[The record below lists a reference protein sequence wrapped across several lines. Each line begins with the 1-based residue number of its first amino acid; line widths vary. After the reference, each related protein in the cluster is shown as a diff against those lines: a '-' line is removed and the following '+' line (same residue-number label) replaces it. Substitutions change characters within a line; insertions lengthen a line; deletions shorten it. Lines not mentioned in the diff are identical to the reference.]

1 MTNNFNETKNIRQQL
16 TLFLDKKDAKEIEAI
31 REKFNFQQAKLIN
44 CHVTLCRED
53 EIVNIHKIIDN
64 IAIFDPGV
72 ITIDFGKVMRFYNG
86 NGVLIPGLKDDSFH
100 ELREKV
106 LKGTHTAIRRHQPH
120 ITLMHPR
127 NSTCTDE
134 IFETIKKVNLP
145 TRVMFKS
152 ISLIEQVDG
161 GPWQTV
167 KIFNLKTS

>member
-1 MTNNFNETKNIRQQL
+1 MTKNIRQQL
-16 TLFLDKKDAKEIEAI
+16 TLFLDKKDSKEIEAI
-31 REKFNFQQAKLIN
+31 REKYNFEQTKLID

-53 EIVNIHKIIDN
+53 EILNIHKVFDN
-64 IAIFDPGV
+64 IALFDPAV
-72 ITIDFGKVMRFYNG
+72 ITIDFGQAIRFNNG
-86 NGVLIPGLKDDSFH
+86 SGVLIPALKDDAFH

-106 LKGTHTAIRRHQPH
+106 LKGIHTTIRRHHPH

-145 TRVMFKS
+145 KNVTFKS
-152 ISLIEQVDG
+152 ISLIEQIDG